1 MARSSRISE
10 QIQLPAGF
18 INELRE
24 HQARASIGVSTVRN
38 QGTGTARITR
48 EFLAHEL
55 DLSGMRA
62 HSERAYLR
70 RLDSATDDLR
80 RRLRGKARTFG
91 LARIVI
97 NIYMRDC
104 VYSRYL
110 HAAHRLDPIEPFLEL
125 PLDGIVGRRL
135 WKVPRDSG
143 YAPGLPRWTSIRA
156 LTREDSDRYQ
166 AFARKWAATRQLAR
180 VHLDVG
186 LWGARKG

>member
-10 QIQLPAGF
+10 QSRLPAGF
-18 INELRE
+18 IKELRE
-24 HQARASIGVSTVRN
+24 HQARTSIGVSTVRN

-48 EFLAHEL
+48 DFLAHEL
-55 DLSGMRA
+55 DLSSMRA
-62 HSERAYLR
+62 SSEQAYLR
-70 RLDSATDDLR
+70 RLDAATENLR

-91 LARIVI
+91 LARKVI

-135 WKVPRDSG
+135 WEVARDSG
-143 YAPGLPRWTSIRA
+143 YAPSLPRWTSIRE

-166 AFARKWAATRQLAR
+166 AFAREWAAKSHLAR
-180 VHLDVG
+180 VHLDVS
-186 LWGARKG
+186 LWGARKD

>member
-1 MARSSRISE
+1 
-10 QIQLPAGF
+10 
-18 INELRE
+18 
-24 HQARASIGVSTVRN
+24 
-38 QGTGTARITR
+38 
-48 EFLAHEL
+48 
-55 DLSGMRA
+55 MRA

-91 LARIVI
+91 LARKVI

-166 AFARKWAATRQLAR
+166 AFARKWAATRKLAR